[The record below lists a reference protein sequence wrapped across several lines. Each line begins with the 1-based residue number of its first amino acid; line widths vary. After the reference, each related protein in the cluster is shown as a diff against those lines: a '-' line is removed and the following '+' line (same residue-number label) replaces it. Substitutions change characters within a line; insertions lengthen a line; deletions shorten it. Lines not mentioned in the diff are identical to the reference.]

1 MEDNI
6 HPAVELLLARM
17 KSHPEEFPRGGG
29 RWAGLIQNMQE
40 LLSEEEVSLLKSHM
54 RTIRLDEFHADIMD
68 ELLNGPER
76 RAEAERQRAE
86 GLAQQQ
92 ARNAAA
98 AALSQKLND
107 DLTAQQR
114 QGALRQA
121 PWEQYQSALSSS
133 LYADSISTPPT
144 IRIGSETLDEGIIK
158 NIKKA
163 LKL

>member
-29 RWAGLIQNMQE
+29 RWAGFLENMQE
-40 LLSEEEVSLLKSHM
+40 LLSEEEASLLKSHM
-54 RTIRLDEFHADIMD
+54 RTIRLDEVHEDIMD

-76 RAEAERQRAE
+76 RAEAERVAAIQQRARIQLE
-86 GLAQQQ
+86 AGLA
-92 ARNAAA
+92 
-98 AALSQKLND
+98 QKLND
-107 DLTAQQR
+107 AFPAQLQ
-114 QGALRQA
+114 QGALRGHQA
-121 PWEQYQSALSSS
+121 PWEQYQNALSTNALPSS
-133 LYADSISTPPT
+133 IAPVPT

>member
-1 MEDNI
+1 MTEI

-98 AALSQKLND
+98 AALSQK
-107 DLTAQQR
+107 Q

>member
-1 MEDNI
+1 MDTNI

-29 RWAGLIQNMQE
+29 RWAGLLENMQE
-40 LLSEEEVSLLKSHM
+40 LLSEEEASLITSHM

-86 GLAQQQ
+86 ELAQQQ
-92 ARNAAA
+92 ARIQQQ
-98 AALSQKLND
+98 AALVQKLNNAVMG
-107 DLTAQQR
+107 TAQQ
-114 QGALRQA
+114 QQA

>member
-1 MEDNI
+1 MTEI

-29 RWAGLIQNMQE
+29 RWAGFLENMQE
-40 LLSEEEVSLLKSHM
+40 LLSEEETSLLKSHM
-54 RTIRLDEFHADIMD
+54 RTIRLDELHEDIMD

-86 GLAQQQ
+86 EL
-92 ARNAAA
+92 
-98 AALSQKLND
+98 
-107 DLTAQQR
+107 AQQR
-114 QGALRQA
+114 QGALRGHPA
-121 PWEQYQSALSSS
+121 PWQNTNSALPS
-133 LYADSISTPPT
+133 SISTAPT